1 MRTILAI
8 GITTILLATIA
19 GAAMAQGPGSGDAA
33 QERRERMQALRE
45 ARNESLQQFHENR
58 TAAIEEFRAAHNE
71 TKRSFL
77 ENKTRVIDECNAAR
91 NETADDNNSEYS
103 SCVSDGLRP
112 LIEQARAEHKTQREA
127 FHERMLEAR
136 QAAIE
141 HFRAAR
147 ASMRTA
153 DGS

>member
-19 GAAMAQGPGSGDAA
+19 GAAIAQGPGDAP

-45 ARNESLQQFHENR
+45 ARNESLQQFRENR
-58 TAAIEEFRAAHNE
+58 TDAIQDFLAAHNE

-77 ENKTRVIDECNAAR
+77 ENRTRVIDECDAAR
-91 NETADDNNSEYS
+91 NETSDDNNSADAK
-103 SCVSDGLRP
+103 CVSDGLRP
-112 LIEQARAEHKTQREA
+112 LIEQARAEHKAQREA
-127 FHERMLEAR
+127 FHERMIAAR

>member
-1 MRTILAI
+1 MKTTLAI

-19 GAAMAQGPGSGDAA
+19 GAALAQGPGGDAA
-33 QERRERMQALRE
+33 DDRRERVQALRE

-58 TAAIEEFRAAHNE
+58 TAAMEEFRAAHNE

-91 NETADDNNSEYS
+91 NETAEDNNSEYAK
-103 SCVSDGLRP
+103 CVSDGLRP
-112 LIEQARAEHKTQREA
+112 LIQQARAEHKAQRDA
-127 FHERMLEAR
+127 FHERMIEAR

-147 ASMRTA
+147 ASMRAA